1 MAGSLDWDETTTSN
15 IFFSDEGELAISTG
29 RDVAQPEPSES
40 ERSKHSK
47 ELPTDI
53 DFDFHT
59 THMLELGG
67 HTRGRLLQDKE
78 EAGAVVRMLHE
89 KISDQQRL
97 LVAHEILREHFGH
110 QVNRCS
116 RARVP
121 RDKYGDEL
129 ILLGHLYSAL
139 EKFITSN
146 PDYSDKCNK
155 SEIEAVAEG
164 WVPGAE
170 STLA

>member
-40 ERSKHSK
+40 KRSEHSK

-67 HTRGRLLQDKE
+67 RTRGRLLQDKE
-78 EAGAVVRMLHE
+78 EAGAFVRMVCCGWVLDDKTPWSIDRE
-89 KISDQQRL
+89 QKFASPVGGRRKSQQR
-97 LVAHEILREHFGH
+97 R
-110 QVNRCS
+110 
-116 RARVP
+116 
-121 RDKYGDEL
+121 
-129 ILLGHLYSAL
+129 
-139 EKFITSN
+139 
-146 PDYSDKCNK
+146 
-155 SEIEAVAEG
+155 
-164 WVPGAE
+164 
-170 STLA
+170 